1 MNDYYDYML
10 DIEEQRRARA
20 DEDREA
26 DRLDELLTAEQ
37 VALVLAIVA
46 VETVVVKF
54 AEF

>member
-1 MNDYYDYML
+1 MDYYDYML
-10 DIEEQRRARA
+10 DIESQRRARA
-20 DEDREA
+20 DEDKEA
-26 DRLDELLTAEQ
+26 DRDDQPLTAQQ